1 EIVRAVGRLAK
12 DASRVEV
19 PFASVTAAPNEWW
32 SRDSRE
38 GVEVALGRAGATKL
52 QPMRLGSGTSQH
64 VLIAGKT
71 GSGKSTLLNA
81 LIVNLAIW
89 YSPEELQFYLID
101 FKKGVEFKPYAA
113 YSLPHARVIAVESE
127 REFGMSVL
135 ERLDAELR
143 ERGDLFRKQGV
154 QNLAAWRDA
163 NPDEVMPRLLL
174 IIDEF
179 QEFFVKDDKIG
190 SDAALLL
197 DRLVRQG
204 RAFGIHVLLGSQT
217 LAGAYTLARS
227 TLGQMA
233 VRIALQCSESDAH
246 LILSDD
252 NTAARLL
259 SRPGEAI
266 YNDANGLFEGNH
278 PFQVVWL
285 SDNEREHYLERIGEL
300 AKIRAPRVEP
310 PIVFE
315 GNQPADPS
323 ENRHLAA
330 LLETRECG
338 RPTVGAPEGDGDVE
352 LNAAVKRAA
361 AKVWLGAAVAIKEPT
376 SITFHRQGGANV
388 LVVGPQEELAVGLL
402 ANCVL
407 SLALDAVGGK
417 SSSSIDDADSH
428 GEAGSN
434 GSSGAAVE
442 SAMEP
447 LVTVLDGLR
456 PESALAGSWNRFK
469 SRMPNLVQ
477 VVSGRNALDA
487 VAELANEVSRRTD
500 AHDEQGPARFLVI
513 ANLARFREL
522 QRGDDF
528 GFSSFG
534 EEEKPDPGKQFRTI
548 LREGPAVGVHTLI
561 WADSFSSAS
570 RWLDRQTLQDLDYR
584 VLFQMGAGDSSNLMD
599 SSAAANLG
607 PYRAILYRHELGEF
621 EKFRPYAYPTHAWI
635 GRIADVVNSEIS
647 GGASSFAAEAAVVRP
662 SLESVD

>member
-1 EIVRAVGRLAK
+1 
-12 DASRVEV
+12 
-19 PFASVTAAPNEWW
+19 
-32 SRDSRE
+32 
-38 GVEVALGRAGATKL
+38 
-52 QPMRLGSGTSQH
+52 
-64 VLIAGKT
+64 
-71 GSGKSTLLNA
+71 
-81 LIVNLAIW
+81 
-89 YSPEELQFYLID
+89 
-101 FKKGVEFKPYAA
+101 
-113 YSLPHARVIAVESE
+113 
-127 REFGMSVL
+127 
-135 ERLDAELR
+135 
-143 ERGDLFRKQGV
+143 
-154 QNLAAWRDA
+154 
-163 NPDEVMPRLLL
+163 
-174 IIDEF
+174 
-179 QEFFVKDDKIG
+179 
-190 SDAALLL
+190 
-197 DRLVRQG
+197 
-204 RAFGIHVLLGSQT
+204 
-217 LAGAYTLARS
+217 
-227 TLGQMA
+227 
-233 VRIALQCSESDAH
+233 DAH

-352 LNAAVKRAA
+352 LHAAAKRAA

-407 SLALDAVGGK
+407 SLALNARGNAP
-417 SSSSIDDADSH
+417 SMSIDH
-428 GEAGSN
+428 GESDGETGSN
-434 GSSGAAVE
+434 GSSRSATEFAV
-442 SAMEP
+442 EP

-456 PESALAGSWNRFK
+456 PESALAGSWNRFE

-487 VAELANEVSRRTD
+487 VAELATEVSRRTD
-500 AHDEQGPARFLVI
+500 AHDEQRPARFLVI

-528 GFSSFG
+528 GFS
-534 EEEKPDPGKQFRTI
+534 
-548 LREGPAVGVHTLI
+548 
-561 WADSFSSAS
+561 
-570 RWLDRQTLQDLDYR
+570 
-584 VLFQMGAGDSSNLMD
+584 
-599 SSAAANLG
+599 
-607 PYRAILYRHELGEF
+607 
-621 EKFRPYAYPTHAWI
+621 
-635 GRIADVVNSEIS
+635 
-647 GGASSFAAEAAVVRP
+647 
-662 SLESVD
+662 